1 MPRTLLGVD
10 IGGSGIKGAPVD
22 VATGTHDERIKIPTP
37 QPATPEACAAAV
49 AEIVER
55 QGVPGPIGVTIPSV
69 VRNGVALS
77 AANIDSSWLGTD
89 ARALFAEATG
99 RDVLVLNDADAAGI
113 AEMSFGAGV
122 GRLGTVATLTFGT
135 GIGSAV
141 FRDGVLLPNT
151 ELGHIE
157 FHGGD
162 AEHYV
167 NGKLRNELPLR
178 EWAGRVREYLAHID
192 FVLGVDLVVFGG
204 GISKEF
210 DTYADLLDVDVEV
223 VPAHFRNFAG
233 IVGAACAAAEAYPA

>member
-1 MPRTLLGVD
+1 MSRTLLGID

-22 VATGTHDERIKIPTP
+22 VVAGTHDERIKIPTP
-37 QPATPEACAAAV
+37 QPATPQACAAAV

-55 QGVPGPIGVTIPSV
+55 HGVPGPIGVTIPSV
-69 VRNGVALS
+69 VRDGVAKS
-77 AANIDSSWLGTD
+77 AANIDDSWLDTD

-113 AEMSFGAGV
+113 AEMAFGAGV
-122 GRLGTVATLTFGT
+122 GRMGTVATLTFGT

-167 NGKLRNELPLR
+167 NGKLRNELALPV
-178 EWAGRVREYLAHID
+178 WAGRVSEYLNHVD

-210 DTYADLLDVDVEV
+210 DTYADLLAVEVEV
-223 VPAHFRNFAG
+223 VPAHLRNFAG
-233 IVGAACAAAEAYPA
+233 IVGAASAAAEAYPA

>member
-1 MPRTLLGVD
+1 MSRRLLGID

-22 VATGTHDERIKIPTP
+22 VAAGTHEERIKIETP
-37 QPATPEACAAAV
+37 QPSTPAACAVAV

-55 QGVPGPIGVTIPSV
+55 MGVPGPVGVTVPGV
-69 VRNGVALS
+69 VRGGIVGS
-77 AANIDSSWLGTD
+77 SANIDDSWLGVD
-89 ARALFAEATG
+89 APALFAEATG

-113 AEMSFGAGV
+113 AEMEFGAGV
-122 GRLGTVATLTFGT
+122 GRMGTVAAITFGT
-135 GIGSAV
+135 GIGSGL

-167 NGKLRNELPLR
+167 NGKMRNELPLG
-178 EWAGRVREYLAHID
+178 EWVGRVSEYLRHID

-210 DTYADLLDVDVEV
+210 DSFADLLEVDVEV
-223 VPAHFRNFAG
+223 VPARLRNFAG
-233 IVGAACAAAEAYPA
+233 IVGAALAASRAYPA